1 MLEPSPGQG
10 SLESEYGPM
19 PGPGPV
25 LILVVVAAICLVCS
39 AVFLPWIRWGFSALG
54 VGSTV
59 SLWDLVSRGDEQE
72 FGAAW
77 MQPAAAGIAAAVAG
91 SLFELFRRP
100 VNRAPR
106 WFALAGFV
114 VVVGSACIGL
124 FVGVSGFANP
134 TALQQAPTDFS
145 STLGLGFWVAL
156 GIAVVGAVASLIHVG
171 EPPNPARQP
180 EPFAPSP
187 WGPPPGILPAGY
199 YPPGIDWSEY
209 VSRGQVPPGYVPPS
223 YKPAVYPTP
232 GYVTPAWTIPGNL
245 SGLGLPFGQ
254 MTGDSPADSSE
265 TASPTSGAPTTGHLA
280 VVEAGGL
287 TILTVEPGERL
298 LVGRDPDAE
307 IRVSDAKVGE
317 RHATIERRGDGWA
330 VQDVDAM
337 KPTRLIDAWGTNR
350 QVRGET
356 TISSG
361 QLVVGDVLITLYA
374 NRP

>member
-156 GIAVVGAVASLIHVG
+156 GIAVVGARRVPDPRGRTA
-171 EPPNPARQP
+171 EP
-180 EPFAPSP
+180 
-187 WGPPPGILPAGY
+187 GPPAGAVRPKPLGPTPGILPAGSTRPGLTGPSTSRAARFRQATF
-199 YPPGIDWSEY
+199 PP
-209 VSRGQVPPGYVPPS
+209 RT
-223 YKPAVYPTP
+223 KPAVYPTP

-254 MTGDSPADSSE
+254 MTGRLACGLVRDGEPDEREPRRPDTSPWS
-265 TASPTSGAPTTGHLA
+265 
-280 VVEAGGL
+280 
-287 TILTVEPGERL
+287 
-298 LVGRDPDAE
+298 
-307 IRVSDAKVGE
+307 
-317 RHATIERRGDGWA
+317 
-330 VQDVDAM
+330 
-337 KPTRLIDAWGTNR
+337 
-350 QVRGET
+350 
-356 TISSG
+356 
-361 QLVVGDVLITLYA
+361 
-374 NRP
+374 RPAA